1 MAQLEDI
8 LDSLVEKQ
16 RLFVYA
22 YFANDYNSTEAAKQ
36 AGYGGNNLNRV
47 GHELK
52 NKPKVK
58 EAIRLMA
65 QKRIDEINVTEE
77 YVLKKLI
84 RTVESAEAEGNHGSV
99 LRGLELAARHL
110 GMLRDRTEITGKDG
124 SAIKYEEI
132 QNDAAEFARSISR
145 IATRDGKREDPLR
158 LVSGGSG
165 KP

>member
-1 MAQLEDI
+1 MTLDEI

-16 RLFVYA
+16 RLFVHA
-22 YFANDYNSTEAAKQ
+22 YFATEYNSTEAAKL

-52 NKPKVK
+52 NKPKIK

-65 QKRIDEINVTEE
+65 QKRIDQISVTEE

-84 RTVESAEAEGNHGSV
+84 RTVEAAESEGNHGSV

-145 IATRDGKREDPLR
+145 IASRDGKREDSLR
-158 LVSGGSG
+158 LVSGSTS